1 MDILHRVP
9 WVDNYLRDL
18 VSQKSCRHSPSLC
31 PNQLFRGYNAAMS
44 KFNAVLTKFRKHSF
58 SERDKGARFE
68 RLIQAYLQTDPKY
81 KDRFQKIWLWGDFPE
96 RKSFGG
102 GQDVGIDLVALTTS
116 GEYWAVQCK
125 CYQEDNT
132 IDKETVN
139 SFLATSSRKFT
150 SDKLQGVNFAH
161 RVWVSTTNKW
171 TANAVD
177 ALQNQTPP
185 VTRINLTDLENAEID
200 WQKLEDGISGDKAL
214 LQKKKPFP
222 HQLEAIAK
230 ANAYYKIADRG
241 KLIMAC
247 GTGKTFTALK
257 IAEKETDGKGLVLFL
272 VPSIALLG
280 QTLNEWFYQA
290 DEKINA
296 ICICSDAEVSRKK
309 TKSEDGVSIST
320 VDLALPATTSVK
332 DIVNQLAMA
341 NQKKHSGMTVVF
353 STYQSIEVIAKAQ
366 KTGKSV
372 FDLII
377 CDEAHRTTGV
387 TLQDE
392 DESAFVKVHDN
403 NFLKA
408 KKRLY
413 MTATPRLYSDNSKS
427 KAAEHNAVLCSMDD
441 EKIYGTEFY
450 RIGFGKAVEQ
460 NLLADY
466 KVLILSINDDAI
478 PKPLQKIVSNGDN
491 EINTDDISKLVGCI
505 NGLSKR
511 ILGDEGI
518 LKKTDPEPMRRTV
531 SFCQSIKISKK
542 TADLFNSAKEDYYKS
557 LDAKARSE
565 VVAVNAGHIDGT
577 MGATERDEKL
587 SWLKAN
593 PDNEREC
600 RMLCN
605 VRCLSEGVDVP
616 SLDAVLF
623 LSARNSQVDVVQ
635 SVGRVMRRAEG
646 KKYGYI
652 IIPVVV
658 PSNVKPEEALNDNK
672 RYAVVWTVLNALRAH
687 DDRFNAVINKID
699 LNKNGG
705 GQILLTHIGGSDSE
719 KTQDGD
725 GKPKIKQLQF
735 PFEEYK
741 DAMFARMVLKVGD
754 RLYWEQWAKDVA
766 LIVEKHITRIDK
778 LIQTDG
784 KHQAAFAKFLSG
796 LQKNINPS
804 ITVSSAIEMLAQ
816 HLITQPIFE
825 ALFENYSFAKNNPI
839 SKSMQ
844 KMITLLEKQAMDK
857 DTEKLNEFYD
867 SVRKRVEGINNA
879 AGKQKIV
886 IELYEKFFKTAFPK
900 QVEKLGIVYTPV
912 ECVDFILKSVSYL
925 LQKEFG
931 RDLSDENVHILDPFT
946 GTGTF
951 IVRLLQNGLIRPKD
965 LPRKY
970 ARELHANEIVLLA
983 YYIASVNIEN
993 AYHDILNSRDYQPF
1007 DGICLT
1013 DTFQLGETDSSVL
1026 ISEIFPENSERV
1038 EKQKKAPIKIIIGN
1052 PPYSAKQDSANDN
1065 AQNESYPC
1073 LEKRVAETY
1082 VANTDATNKNSI
1094 YDSYIKA
1101 FRWSS
1106 DRLGKDGGIIAFISN
1121 AGWLDGN
1128 SMDGFRKC
1136 LEQEFS
1142 SIYVFNLRG
1151 NQRTQGELSRKEGGK
1166 IFGGG
1171 SRTPISITFLVKKK
1185 E

>member
-1 MDILHRVP
+1 M
-9 WVDNYLRDL
+9 
-18 VSQKSCRHSPSLC
+18 
-31 PNQLFRGYNAAMS
+31 
-44 KFNAVLTKFRKHSF
+44 
-58 SERDKGARFE
+58 
-68 RLIQAYLQTDPKY
+68 QTDPKY
-81 KDRFQKIWLWGDFPE
+81 KDRFQEIWLWADFPE
-96 RKSFGG
+96 RKDFGG
-102 GQDVGIDLVALTTS
+102 GQDVGVDLVALTTS
-116 GEYWAVQCK
+116 GEYWAIQCK
-125 CYQEDNT
+125 CYQKNTT
-132 IDKETVN
+132 IDKGAVD
-139 SFLATSSRKFT
+139 SFLATSSRKFINA
-150 SDKLQGVNFAH
+150 KLQGVNFVH
-161 RVWVSTTNKW
+161 RVWVSTTNMW
-171 TANAVD
+171 TAKAVE

-200 WQKLEDGISGDKAL
+200 WQKLEAGISGDKAL
-214 LQKKKPFP
+214 FSKKKPFP
-222 HQLEAIAK
+222 HQIEAIEK
-230 ANAYYKIADRG
+230 AHAYYKIFDRG

-257 IAEKETDGKGLVLFL
+257 IAEKETDGKGLILFL

-309 TKSEDGVSIST
+309 TKSKDGLNIST
-320 VDLALPATTSVK
+320 VDLALPATTSTK
-332 DIVNQLAMA
+332 DIVNQLMA
-341 NQKKHSGMTVVF
+341 SQHKKDGLTVVF
-353 STYQSIEVIAKAQ
+353 STYQSIEVIARAQ
-366 KTGKSV
+366 KAVSGKSV

-408 KKRLY
+408 RKRLY
-413 MTATPRLYSDNSKS
+413 MTATPRLYSDSSKS

-441 EKIYGTEFY
+441 EKIYGTEIY

-460 NLLADY
+460 NLLSDY
-466 KVLILSINDDAI
+466 KVLILSINDNDI
-478 PKPLQKIVSNGDN
+478 PKSLQKIISSSNN

-518 LKKTDPEPMRRTV
+518 LKETDPEPMRRAV
-531 SFCQSIKISKK
+531 SFCQSIKISQK
-542 TADLFNSAKEDYYKS
+542 TAGLFNSAKEDYYKS
-557 LDAKARSE
+557 LDAKSRDE
-565 VVAVNAGHIDGT
+565 VVAVNADHIDGT

-587 SWLKAN
+587 SWLKAT
-593 PDNEREC
+593 PDSEREC

-623 LSARNSQVDVVQ
+623 LSAKNSQVDVVQ
-635 SVGRVMRRAEG
+635 SVGRVMRKTNG

-658 PSNVKPEEALNDNK
+658 PTNISPEEALNDNK

-705 GQILLTHIGGSDSE
+705 GQIIVGHIGGNASE
-719 KTQDGD
+719 SPQDGD
-725 GKPKIKQLQF
+725 GKSKPKQLQF

-766 LIVEKHITRIDK
+766 QIVKRHIERIDR
-778 LIQTDG
+778 LIRTDG
-784 KHQAAFAKFLSG
+784 KHQQAFEKFLAG
-796 LQKNINPS
+796 LRRNINPG
-804 ITVSSAIEMLAQ
+804 IAISSAIEMLAQ

-839 SKSMQ
+839 SKAMQ
-844 KMITLLEKQAMDK
+844 KMITLLEKQAMAK

-867 SVRKRVEGINNA
+867 SVRKRVAGINNA
-879 AGKQKIV
+879 SGKQKIV
-886 IELYEKFFKTAFPK
+886 IELYEKFFKTAFPQ

-912 ECVDFILKSVSYL
+912 ECVDFILKSVAYL

-931 RDLSDENVHILDPFT
+931 RDISDENVHVLDPFT

-951 IVRLLQNGLIRPKD
+951 IVRLLQNGLIQPKD

-970 ARELHANEIVLLA
+970 AKELHANEIVLLA

-993 AYHDILNSRDYQPF
+993 AYHDLISDTERLALSAAERSRSIRAYTPF

-1013 DTFQLGETDSSVL
+1013 DTFQLSETDSGEAL

-1038 EKQKKAPIKIIIGN
+1038 EKQKKTPIRIIIGN
-1052 PPYSAKQDSANDN
+1052 PPYSIGQKSGNDN
-1065 AQNESYPC
+1065 AQNQYYPK
-1073 LEKRVAETY
+1073 LSQRIKYTY
-1082 VANTDATNKNSI
+1082 TVNSNAVNNKGT
-1094 YDSYIKA
+1094 YDSYIQA

-1136 LEQEFS
+1136 LAEEFS
-1142 SIYVFNLRG
+1142 SIYVFNTRG
-1151 NQRTQGELSRKEGGK
+1151 NARTQGELRRKEAGN

-1171 SRTPISITFLVKKK
+1171 SRTPIAITFLVKKPK
-1185 E
+1185 LE